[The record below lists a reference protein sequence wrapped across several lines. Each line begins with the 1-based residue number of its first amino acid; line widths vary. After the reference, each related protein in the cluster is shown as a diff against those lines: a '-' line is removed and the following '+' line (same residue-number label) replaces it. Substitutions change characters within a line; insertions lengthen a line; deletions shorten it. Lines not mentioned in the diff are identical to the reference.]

1 MSKLPIICILL
12 VIIAV
17 SVNVEGHT
25 RGGRKNGKG
34 KQTGTALS
42 ESSEKSPGSQKK
54 DKQQTGAAAK
64 KSNSGRKGKR
74 NKKRGR
80 KGRRNKKQRCQCK
93 VASVKTIR
101 NCRKTGRRKTCSKVK
116 QYFFTKKQCS
126 YPFDDLSTAET
137 DNSGSND
144 ETGSNDGSD
153 DETGPNDGTGSDDGT
168 GSNDETGS
176 DDGND
181 DGTGTGGGLD
191 EEAGETPPG
200 DGEDIDLVDIILIGD
215 CTDTENPEYVLGKC
229 ATSIKEDPPLYY
241 FETSCPTHFIQC
253 DEHGGADIK
262 PCAPETEWCQHK
274 LTCDHVGS
282 CDT

>member
-54 DKQQTGAAAK
+54 DKQQTGSAAAK

-74 NKKRGR
+74 NKKR
-80 KGRRNKKQRCQCK
+80 RCQCK